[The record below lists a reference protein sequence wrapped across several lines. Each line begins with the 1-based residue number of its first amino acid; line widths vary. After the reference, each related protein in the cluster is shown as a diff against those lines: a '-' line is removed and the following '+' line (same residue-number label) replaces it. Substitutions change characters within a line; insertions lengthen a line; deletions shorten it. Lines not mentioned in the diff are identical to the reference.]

1 MGGGIVED
9 DVMRLLL
16 QRFVVAVFLLEAACT
31 NGQTTTADI
40 SAPAAALRDQAP
52 VEDARPNDPAEGTN
66 RKIFG
71 FNMAVDRNV
80 TKPVA
85 EAYENHVPDGVRHGV
100 HNFVTNLDEPK
111 VFVRFLLNST
121 VGLAGIFDVA
131 GSLNLP
137 HHEADF
143 GETFGVWGIGPGPAV
158 QLPLLGASDVRD
170 SVGTVLGF
178 VANPLMQVPGGA
190 ITVISAVGAGGGVV
204 DGRAQILDASNALE
218 KNSVDYY
225 AAVRSVTAQRRAALV
240 EDGRIGAIGP
250 KVGPA
255 PSGS

>member
-1 MGGGIVED
+1 
-9 DVMRLLL
+9 
-16 QRFVVAVFLLEAACT
+16 VAAFLIEAACT
-31 NGQTTTADI
+31 NGQHTDAAL
-40 SAPAAALRDQAP
+40 SAPAVALTDQAA
-52 VEDARPNDPAEGTN
+52 VEETPPNDPAEATN
-66 RKIFG
+66 RRIFG

-85 EAYENHVPDGVRHGV
+85 EAYENHVPDGIRHGV

-111 VFVRFLLNST
+111 VFVNDVLQGNLTRAAATTGRFVLNST

-158 QLPLLGASDVRD
+158 QLPLLGSSNARD

-190 ITVISAVGAGGGVV
+190 ITAISAVGAGGGVV

-225 AAVRSVTAQRRAALV
+225 ATLRSVTAQRRAALV
-240 EDGRIGAIGP
+240 EDGRIGAI
-250 KVGPA
+250 KSQVGPT